1 MTTFTLDHWMIVA
14 LVFVLGLLIGMFLTA
29 GGRRKWKTRY
39 RDESTRREALEK
51 EHREHAKRY
60 EERDKEYRE
69 LEARHDK
76 LVNARPAPVEERPV
90 VVEDRPVTRGR
101 TVREE
106 RIVDERPIRDDDINR
121 R

>member
-1 MTTFTLDHWMIVA
+1 MTTFTQDQWMIVA

-39 RDESTRREALEK
+39 RDEITRREALEN
-51 EHREHAKRY
+51 EHRQHEKRF

-76 LVNARPAPVEERPV
+76 LVNDRPAVVEERPV
-90 VVEDRPVTRGR
+90 TRTRAAREDPVVE
-101 TVREE
+101 
-106 RIVDERPIRDDDINR
+106 ERPLRDDDIER